1 MEKESLPRLRRAIPK
16 GCSSRRGLRYAQ
28 KKGLYK
34 NHIAEV
40 TESTERSNGPVYIG
54 NNLKKISVFSVTCY
68 VNCQAKTCFNPHLI
82 ISLDGLLP

>member
-34 NHIAEV
+34 NHIAEN
-40 TESTERSNGPVYIG
+40 TEGKFLCDLCS
-54 NNLKKISVFSVTCY
+54 FSS
-68 VNCQAKTCFNPHLI
+68 I
-82 ISLDGLLP
+82 LLFCNTYG